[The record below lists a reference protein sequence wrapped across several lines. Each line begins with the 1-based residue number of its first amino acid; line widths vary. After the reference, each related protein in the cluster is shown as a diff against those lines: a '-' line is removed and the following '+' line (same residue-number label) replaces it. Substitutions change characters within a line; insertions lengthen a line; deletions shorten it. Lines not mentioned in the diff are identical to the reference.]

1 MCNRNPKSRSKLQ
14 TRVGEERY
22 SATPNRLAAPTCP
35 AFSEPNMADLSSPRL
50 VIDADCTTCGP
61 IASGGSDG
69 ILIIR
74 SALAHSATTKHV
86 VILNG
91 TTDVPEAD
99 QLSLLP

>member
-1 MCNRNPKSRSKLQ
+1 MCNRNANPGSKLQ
-14 TRVGEERY
+14 TRIGEEHY
-22 SATPNRLAAPTCP
+22 SATPNRFAAPTCP
-35 AFSEPNMADLSSPRL
+35 ASSELSMADSSSPRL
-50 VIDADCTTCGP
+50 VIDADCATCGP
-61 IASGGSDG
+61 IASGVSDG

-91 TTDVPEAD
+91 TTDVTEAD